1 MASLLSREKEYV
13 HALLTLTLNPSH
25 CEESYRLIAGMTDA
39 ERDEF
44 VALADSHHVIIRALE
59 PFRACAV
66 AQNNTVLERW
76 AAAAIEK
83 ERARIENALTRLHG
97 IVDGLE
103 AAGCPTVVMKSLE
116 HWSDLGNDLDLY

>member
-1 MASLLSREKEYV
+1 MIIGPAAAQQTREQPLTSKPDSTRPPGPPAFHKDIQGPKGPMASLLSREKEYV

-25 CEESYRLIAGMTDA
+25 CDESYRLIAGMTDA

-59 PFRACAV
+59 PFRVCATS
-66 AQNNTVLERW
+66 QNNSELERW

-83 ERARIENALTRLHG
+83 ER
-97 IVDGLE
+97 
-103 AAGCPTVVMKSLE
+103 
-116 HWSDLGNDLDLY
+116 